1 MPGESTPAYVRSPLP
16 HIGKGLPYT
25 LGLHACSPLGK
36 VRRAPLLYEAIVG
49 GIGSGA
55 TRTRAALEI
64 GAIMAE
70 QQNIPDTNTHEGLG
84 AVSADQVKQMEQ
96 IVSDTDHPYTDPITG
111 KPNEDIPENE
121 VGVSDASKEAKQDAA
136 QREELAIDRP
146 EETDNENQ
154 WEDPYLE
161 DR

>member
-1 MPGESTPAYVRSPLP
+1 
-16 HIGKGLPYT
+16 
-25 LGLHACSPLGK
+25 
-36 VRRAPLLYEAIVG
+36 
-49 GIGSGA
+49 
-55 TRTRAALEI
+55 
-64 GAIMAE
+64 MAE
-70 QQNIPDTNTHEGLG
+70 QQSIPDTNTHEGLG

-96 IVSDTDHPYTDPITG
+96 IVSDTDHSYTDPITG

-161 DR
+161 DK

>member
-1 MPGESTPAYVRSPLP
+1 
-16 HIGKGLPYT
+16 
-25 LGLHACSPLGK
+25 
-36 VRRAPLLYEAIVG
+36 
-49 GIGSGA
+49 
-55 TRTRAALEI
+55 
-64 GAIMAE
+64 MAE

-121 VGVSDASKEAKQDAA
+121 
-136 QREELAIDRP
+136 ELAIDRP

-161 DR
+161 DK